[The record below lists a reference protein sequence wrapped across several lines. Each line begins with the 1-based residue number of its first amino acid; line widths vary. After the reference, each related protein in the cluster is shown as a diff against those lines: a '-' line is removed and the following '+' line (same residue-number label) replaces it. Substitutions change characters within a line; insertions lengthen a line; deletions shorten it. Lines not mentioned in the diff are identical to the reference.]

1 MRAKEFIVEYIQY
14 KPAQFM
20 ARWKSENQ
28 PYKDQIGSD
37 GSNFTK
43 WIEQYDPTQDKKFVN
58 WMIIRYLKGDIKRL
72 EDIPGRISSALD
84 TYWRLSRTNKLKPEH
99 KDINRI
105 TDLEDVVDS
114 YQEKELPSRSEK
126 ASAEEQAMYDNGD
139 AKLIFNDAEYK
150 VVIPITH
157 TGSCYFGKNTK
168 WCTASVSDM
177 SSHNRYSK
185 QGPLYVIL
193 QKATNTRWQFH
204 FDSDQFMDEKDEEI
218 NIISFF
224 KSHPKIFAIFKKL
237 GLVDYDSKSWKIGT
251 RYYNNA
257 GQLHREDGPAV
268 ERVDGYKA
276 WYLNGEYHRTDGPA
290 IEMANGDKE
299 WYLNGKLHRV
309 DGPAYE
315 YANGHKAWWVNGK
328 MHRED
333 GPAIEHVHGYKAWYL
348 NGEQHRTDGPAIE
361 WVNGD
366 KEWWQNGKQVE
377 PFTK

>member
-1 MRAKEFIVEYIQY
+1 MRAKEFIIEYIQY
-14 KPAQFM
+14 NPAQFM

-37 GSNFTK
+37 GSGFTK
-43 WIEQYDPTQDKKFVN
+43 WVEQYDPTQDKKFVN

-126 ASAEEQAMYDNGD
+126 SSSEEQAIYDNGD

-150 VVIPITH
+150 IVIPITH

-168 WCTASVSDM
+168 WCTASAKDRSI
-177 SSHNRYSK
+177 HNKYSK

-204 FDSDQFMDEKDEEI
+204 FESEQFMDKKDDDI
-218 NIISFF
+218 NIIPFF

-237 GLVDYDSKSWKIGT
+237 GLVEYDGKSWKIGT
-251 RYYNNA
+251 NYYNND

-268 ERVDGYKA
+268 VKATGDKEWYINGKRHREDGPAVEYVSGDKV
-276 WYLNGEYHRTDGPA
+276 WYINGNRHREDGPA
-290 IEMANGDKE
+290 IEYATGYKEWYLHGKRHREDGPAIEYSYGDKE
-299 WYLNGKLHRV
+299 WYLNGEYITTEPLVFLIKLHKYQLTSI
-309 DGPAYE
+309 DNAE
-315 YANGHKAWWVNGK
+315 
-328 MHRED
+328 
-333 GPAIEHVHGYKAWYL
+333 
-348 NGEQHRTDGPAIE
+348 
-361 WVNGD
+361 
-366 KEWWQNGKQVE
+366 
-377 PFTK
+377 